1 MPSAELKPLNSG
13 LLMPLLSVVAPFLN
27 ERESAERFAAFTERL
42 GAEVADLYGFD
53 LEVILVDD
61 GSTDDSIER
70 YRANLS
76 GNWRI
81 VELSRN
87 FGKEI
92 AIYAGLA
99 ETRGDY
105 VIMVDADLQH
115 PYDVCLQL
123 ISELMSD
130 PKLDVV
136 YSIRDDRNEES
147 FKKALAGRLFYWM
160 INFRQRYE
168 VPENAGDFRVMN
180 RAAVDALLRVRD
192 KRRFNKGLYAWAGF
206 KQKGIYYKPDPRLSG
221 ATKWSRLGLLA
232 LSVEGIVSF
241 SALPLRIMSIVG
253 VVTGIA
259 GIVYGA
265 NIIISSLIF
274 GADVPGYPS
283 LMSAISV
290 LGGFNLALLGLLGEY
305 IWVTIAEVKDRPLY
319 IVRKVHKPDDV
330 S

>member
-1 MPSAELKPLNSG
+1 
-13 LLMPLLSVVAPFLN
+13 MPLFSIVAPFLN
-27 ERESAERFAAFTERL
+27 ERESAERFGAF
-42 GAEVADLYGFD
+42 ADKLALEIKSRYGFD
-53 LEVILVDD
+53 LEVVLVDD
-61 GSTDDSIER
+61 GSTDDSIQC
-70 YRANLS
+70 YREHLK

-81 VELSRN
+81 IELSRN
-87 FGKEI
+87 FGKEV
-92 AIYAGLA
+92 ALYAGLA

-105 VIMVDADLQH
+105 VMMIDADLQH
-115 PYDVCLQL
+115 PYDVCIQM
-123 ISELMSD
+123 IDELMGD

-136 YSIRDDRNEES
+136 YTIRDDRNEES
-147 FKKALAGRLFYWM
+147 WKKALAGRFFYWL
-160 INFRQRYE
+160 INFRQRFE

-206 KQKGIYYKPDPRLSG
+206 RQKGIYYKPDPRLSG
-221 ATKWSRLGLLA
+221 ETKWSRLGLIA

-253 VVTGIA
+253 VLTGLA
-259 GIVYGA
+259 GIIYGA
-265 NIIISSLIF
+265 HIILSSMFF
-274 GADVPGYPS
+274 GTDVPGYPS

-319 IVRKVHKPDDV
+319 IVRKIHRPGDA

>member
-1 MPSAELKPLNSG
+1 
-13 LLMPLLSVVAPFLN
+13 MPLFSIVAPFLN
-27 ERESAERFAAFTERL
+27 ERESAERFGAF
-42 GAEVADLYGFD
+42 ADKLALEIKSRYGFD
-53 LEVILVDD
+53 LEVVLVDD
-61 GSTDDSIER
+61 GSTDDSIEC
-70 YRANLS
+70 YREHLN

-81 VELSRN
+81 IELSRN
-87 FGKEI
+87 FGKEV
-92 AIYAGLA
+92 ALYAGLA

-105 VIMVDADLQH
+105 VMMIDADLQH
-115 PYDVCLQL
+115 PYDVCIQM
-123 ISELMSD
+123 IDELMGD

-136 YSIRDDRNEES
+136 YTIRDDRNEES
-147 FKKALAGRLFYWM
+147 WKKALAGRFFYWL
-160 INFRQRYE
+160 INFRQRFE

-206 KQKGIYYKPDPRLSG
+206 RQKGIYYKPDPRLSG
-221 ATKWSRLGLLA
+221 ETKWSRLGLIA

-253 VVTGIA
+253 VLTGLA
-259 GIVYGA
+259 GIIYGA
-265 NIIISSLIF
+265 HIILSSMFF
-274 GADVPGYPS
+274 GTDVPGYPS

-319 IVRKVHKPDDV
+319 IVRKIHRPSDA

>member
-1 MPSAELKPLNSG
+1 
-13 LLMPLLSVVAPFLN
+13 MPLFSIVAPFLN
-27 ERESAERFAAFTERL
+27 ERESAERFGAF
-42 GAEVADLYGFD
+42 ADKLALEIKSRYGFD
-53 LEVILVDD
+53 LEVVLVDD
-61 GSTDDSIER
+61 GSIDDSIER
-70 YRANLS
+70 YREHLS

-81 VELSRN
+81 LELSRN
-87 FGKEI
+87 FGKEV
-92 AIYAGLA
+92 ALYAGLA

-105 VIMVDADLQH
+105 VMMIDADLQH
-115 PYDVCLQL
+115 PYDVCIQM
-123 ISELMSD
+123 IDELTGD

-136 YSIRDDRNEES
+136 YTIRDDRNEES
-147 FKKALAGRLFYWM
+147 WKKAIAGRFFYWL
-160 INFRQRYE
+160 INFRQRFE

-206 KQKGIYYKPDPRLSG
+206 RQKGIYYKPDPRLSG
-221 ATKWSRLGLLA
+221 ETKWSRLGLIA

-253 VVTGIA
+253 VLTGLA
-259 GIVYGA
+259 GIIYGA
-265 NIIISSLIF
+265 NIIISSLVF
-274 GADVPGYPS
+274 GIDVPGYPS

-319 IVRKVHKPDDV
+319 IVRKVHRPDDL

>member
-1 MPSAELKPLNSG
+1 
-13 LLMPLLSVVAPFLN
+13 MPLFSIVAPFLN
-27 ERESAERFAAFTERL
+27 EQESAERFAAFADRL
-42 GAEVADLYGFD
+42 AKEIVSRYGFD
-53 LEVILVDD
+53 LEVVLVDD
-61 GSTDDSIER
+61 GSTDDSIDR
-70 YRANLS
+70 YREHLK

-81 VELSRN
+81 LELSRN

-92 AIYAGLA
+92 ALYAGLA

-105 VIMVDADLQH
+105 VMMIDADLQH
-115 PYDVCLQL
+115 PYDVCLQM
-123 ISELMSD
+123 IDELLAD

-136 YSIRDDRNEES
+136 YTIRDDRNEES
-147 FKKALAGRLFYWM
+147 LKKALAGRFFYWM

-206 KQKGIYYKPDPRLSG
+206 RQKGIYYRPDPRLSG
-221 ATKWSRLGLLA
+221 VTKWSRLGLIA

-241 SALPLRIMSIVG
+241 SALPLRIMSMVG
-253 VVTGIA
+253 VLTGLA
-259 GIVYGA
+259 GIVYGTH
-265 NIIISSLIF
+265 IILSSLFF
-274 GADVPGYPS
+274 GTDVPGYPS

-319 IVRKVHKPDDV
+319 IVRKVHRSGDP

>member
-1 MPSAELKPLNSG
+1 
-13 LLMPLLSVVAPFLN
+13 MPLFSIVAPFLN
-27 ERESAERFAAFTERL
+27 ERESAERFAVF
-42 GAEVADLYGFD
+42 ADKLALEIRSRFGFD
-53 LEVILVDD
+53 LEVVLVDD

-70 YRANLS
+70 YREHLN

-81 VELSRN
+81 IELSRN
-87 FGKEI
+87 FGKEV
-92 AIYAGLA
+92 ALYAGLA

-105 VIMVDADLQH
+105 VMMIDADLQH
-115 PYDVCLQL
+115 PYDVCIQM
-123 ISELMSD
+123 IDELMGD

-136 YSIRDDRNEES
+136 YTIRDDRNEES
-147 FKKALAGRLFYWM
+147 WRKALAGRLFYWL
-160 INFRQRYE
+160 INFRQRFE

-206 KQKGIYYKPDPRLSG
+206 RQKGIYYKPDPRLSG
-221 ATKWSRLGLLA
+221 VTKWSRLGLLA

-253 VVTGIA
+253 VLTGLA
-259 GIVYGA
+259 GIIYGA
-265 NIIISSLIF
+265 HIIFSSMFF
-274 GADVPGYPS
+274 GTDVPGYPS

-319 IVRKVHKPDDV
+319 IVRRVHRPEDA

>member
-1 MPSAELKPLNSG
+1 
-13 LLMPLLSVVAPFLN
+13 MPLFSIVAPFLN
-27 ERESAERFAAFTERL
+27 ERESAERFAAF
-42 GAEVADLYGFD
+42 AEKLAHELESRYGFE
-53 LEVILVDD
+53 LEVVLVDD
-61 GSTDDSIER
+61 GSTDDSIDR
-70 YRANLS
+70 YRQHLK

-81 VELSRN
+81 IELSRN

-92 AIYAGLA
+92 ALYAGLA

-105 VIMVDADLQH
+105 VMMIDADLQH
-115 PYDVCLQL
+115 PYDVCLQMVA
-123 ISELMSD
+123 ELMAD
-130 PKLDVV
+130 PRLDVV
-136 YSIRDDRNEES
+136 YTIRDDRNEES
-147 FKKALAGRLFYWM
+147 LKKAIAGRFFYWM
-160 INFRQRYE
+160 INFRQRFE

-206 KQKGIYYKPDPRLSG
+206 RQKGIYYKPDPRLSG
-221 ATKWSRLGLLA
+221 TTKWSRLGLIA

-253 VVTGIA
+253 VMTGLA

-265 NIIISSLIF
+265 HIIFSSMVF
-274 GADVPGYPS
+274 GTDVPGYPS

-319 IVRKVHKPDDV
+319 IVRKVHRPDDV

>member
-1 MPSAELKPLNSG
+1 
-13 LLMPLLSVVAPFLN
+13 MPLFSIVAPFLN
-27 ERESAERFAAFTERL
+27 ERESAERFAAF
-42 GAEVADLYGFD
+42 ADKLAHEFESRYGFE
-53 LEVILVDD
+53 LEVVLVDD
-61 GSTDDSIER
+61 GSTDDSIDR
-70 YRANLS
+70 YRQHLK

-81 VELSRN
+81 IELSRN

-92 AIYAGLA
+92 ALYAGLA

-105 VIMVDADLQH
+105 VMMIDADLQH
-115 PYDVCLQL
+115 PYDVCLQMVA
-123 ISELMSD
+123 ELMAD
-130 PKLDVV
+130 PRLDVV
-136 YSIRDDRNEES
+136 YTIRDDRNEES
-147 FKKALAGRLFYWM
+147 MKKALAGRFFYWL
-160 INFRQRYE
+160 INFRQRFE

-206 KQKGIYYKPDPRLSG
+206 RQKGIYYKPDPRLSG
-221 ATKWSRLGLLA
+221 TTKWSRLGLIA

-241 SALPLRIMSIVG
+241 SALPLRIMSIIG
-253 VVTGIA
+253 VLTGLA
-259 GIVYGA
+259 GIVYGGH
-265 NIIISSLIF
+265 IIISSLVF
-274 GADVPGYPS
+274 GTDLPGYPS

-319 IVRKVHKPDDV
+319 IVRKVHRPDDA

>member
-1 MPSAELKPLNSG
+1 
-13 LLMPLLSVVAPFLN
+13 MPLFSIVAPFLN
-27 ERESAERFAAFTERL
+27 ERESAERFAAF
-42 GAEVADLYGFD
+42 ADKLALEIKSRYGFD
-53 LEVILVDD
+53 LEVVLVDD

-70 YRANLS
+70 YQTHLN

-87 FGKEI
+87 FGKEV
-92 AIYAGLA
+92 ALYAGLA

-105 VIMVDADLQH
+105 VMMIDADLQH
-115 PYDVCLQL
+115 PYDVCIQM
-123 ISELMSD
+123 IDELMAD

-136 YSIRDDRNEES
+136 YTIRDDRNEES
-147 FKKALAGRLFYWM
+147 WKKAIAGRFFYWL
-160 INFRQRYE
+160 INFRQRFE

-206 KQKGIYYKPDPRLSG
+206 RQKGIYYKPDPRLSG
-221 ATKWSRLGLLA
+221 FTKWSRLGLIA

-241 SALPLRIMSIVG
+241 SALPLRIMSIIG
-253 VVTGIA
+253 VLTGLA
-259 GIVYGA
+259 GIVYGT
-265 NIIISSLIF
+265 NIIISSLVF
-274 GADVPGYPS
+274 GIDVPGYPS

-319 IVRKVHKPDDV
+319 IVRKIHRPDDA

>member
-1 MPSAELKPLNSG
+1 
-13 LLMPLLSVVAPFLN
+13 MPLFSIVAPFLN
-27 ERESAERFAAFTERL
+27 ERESAERFAAF
-42 GAEVADLYGFD
+42 ADKLALEIGSRYGFD
-53 LEVILVDD
+53 LEVVLVDD

-70 YRANLS
+70 YREHLN

-87 FGKEI
+87 FGKEV
-92 AIYAGLA
+92 ALYAGLA

-105 VIMVDADLQH
+105 VMMIDADLQH
-115 PYDVCLQL
+115 PYDVCIQM
-123 ISELMSD
+123 IDELMAD

-136 YSIRDDRNEES
+136 YTIRDDRNEES
-147 FKKALAGRLFYWM
+147 WKKALAGRFFYWL
-160 INFRQRYE
+160 INFRQRFE

-206 KQKGIYYKPDPRLSG
+206 RQKGIYYKPDPRLSG
-221 ATKWSRLGLLA
+221 VTKWSRLGLLA

-253 VVTGIA
+253 VLTGLA
-259 GIVYGA
+259 GIVYGGH
-265 NIIISSLIF
+265 IIFSSMVF
-274 GADVPGYPS
+274 GTDVPGYPS

-319 IVRKVHKPDDV
+319 IVRKIHRADDA

>member
-1 MPSAELKPLNSG
+1 
-13 LLMPLLSVVAPFLN
+13 MPLFSIVAPFLN
-27 ERESAERFAAFTERL
+27 ERESAERFAAF
-42 GAEVADLYGFD
+42 ADKLAHEFESRYGFE
-53 LEVILVDD
+53 LEVVLVDD
-61 GSTDDSIER
+61 GSTDDSIDR
-70 YRANLS
+70 YRQHLK

-81 VELSRN
+81 IELSRN

-92 AIYAGLA
+92 ALYAGLA

-105 VIMVDADLQH
+105 VMMIDADLQH
-115 PYDVCLQL
+115 PYDVCLQMVA
-123 ISELMSD
+123 ELMAD
-130 PKLDVV
+130 PRLDVV
-136 YSIRDDRNEES
+136 YTIRDDRNEES
-147 FKKALAGRLFYWM
+147 MKKALAGRFFYWL
-160 INFRQRYE
+160 INFRQRFE

-206 KQKGIYYKPDPRLSG
+206 RQKGIYYKPDPRLSG
-221 ATKWSRLGLLA
+221 TTKWSRLGLIA

-241 SALPLRIMSIVG
+241 SALPLRIMSIIG
-253 VVTGIA
+253 VLTGLA
-259 GIVYGA
+259 GIVYGGH
-265 NIIISSLIF
+265 IIISSLVF
-274 GADVPGYPS
+274 GPDLPGYPS

-319 IVRKVHKPDDV
+319 IVRKVHRPDDA

>member
-1 MPSAELKPLNSG
+1 
-13 LLMPLLSVVAPFLN
+13 MPLFSVVAPFLN
-27 ERESAERFAAFTERL
+27 EQDSAGRFAAFADRL
-42 GAEVADLYGFD
+42 GAELSQRYGFD
-53 LEVILVDD
+53 LEVVLVDD
-61 GSTDDSIER
+61 GSTDDSIAR
-70 YRANLS
+70 YRQNLK

-92 AIYAGLA
+92 ALYAGLS

-105 VIMVDADLQH
+105 VMMVDADLQH

-123 ISELMSD
+123 IAELMAD

-136 YSIRDDRNEES
+136 YTIRDDRNEES
-147 FKKALAGRLFYWM
+147 FKKALAGRFFYWL

-180 RAAVDALLRVRD
+180 RASVDALLKVRD

-206 KQKGIYYKPDPRLSG
+206 RQKGIYYKPDPRLSG
-221 ATKWSRLGLLA
+221 STKWSRLGLIA

-241 SALPLRIMSIVG
+241 SALPLRIMSLFG
-253 VVTGIA
+253 VLCGLA

-265 NIIISSLIF
+265 HIIISSLIF
-274 GADVPGYPS
+274 GTDVPGYPS

-319 IVRKVHKPDDV
+319 LVRKVHRPDDA

>member
-1 MPSAELKPLNSG
+1 
-13 LLMPLLSVVAPFLN
+13 MPLFSIVAPFLN
-27 ERESAERFAAFTERL
+27 ERESTERFAAFADRL
-42 GAEVADLYGFD
+42 ALEIKSRFGFD
-53 LEVILVDD
+53 LEVVLVDD
-61 GSTDDSIER
+61 GSTDDSVER
-70 YRANLS
+70 YRAHLK
-76 GNWRI
+76 GTWRI
-81 VELSRN
+81 IELSRN

-92 AIYAGLA
+92 ALYAGLA

-105 VIMVDADLQH
+105 VMMIDADMQH
-115 PYDVCLQL
+115 PYDVCIQM
-123 ISELMSD
+123 IDELMAD

-136 YSIRDDRNEES
+136 YTIRDDRTEES
-147 FKKALAGRLFYWM
+147 WKKALAGRFFYWL

-206 KQKGIYYKPDPRLSG
+206 RQKGIFYKPDPRLSG
-221 ATKWSRLGLLA
+221 VTKWSRLGLIA

-241 SALPLRIMSIVG
+241 SALPLRIMSIIG
-253 VVTGIA
+253 VLTGLA
-259 GIVYGA
+259 GIIYGA
-265 NIIISSLIF
+265 NIILSSLIF
-274 GADVPGYPS
+274 GIDVPGYPS

-319 IVRKVHKPDDV
+319 IVRKVHRSDDA

>member
-1 MPSAELKPLNSG
+1 
-13 LLMPLLSVVAPFLN
+13 MPLFSVVAPFLN
-27 ERESAERFAAFTERL
+27 EQESAGLFAAFVDRL
-42 GAEVADLYGFD
+42 GAELAERYGFD
-53 LEVILVDD
+53 LEVVLVDD
-61 GSTDDSIER
+61 GSTDDSIEK
-70 YRANLS
+70 YREHLK

-92 AIYAGLA
+92 ALYAGLT

-105 VIMVDADLQH
+105 VMMVDADLQH
-115 PYDVCLQL
+115 PYEVCLQL
-123 ISELMSD
+123 ISELMAD

-136 YSIRDDRNEES
+136 YTIRDDRSEES
-147 FKKALAGRLFYWM
+147 FKKALAGRFFYWL

-180 RAAVDALLRVRD
+180 RAATDALIRVRD

-206 KQKGIYYKPDPRLSG
+206 RQKGIYYKQDPRLSG
-221 ATKWSRLGLLA
+221 STKWSRLGLIA

-241 SALPLRIMSIVG
+241 SALPLRIMSLIG
-253 VVTGIA
+253 VLSGLA
-259 GIVYGA
+259 GIIYGGH
-265 NIIISSLIF
+265 IIISSMIF
-274 GADVPGYPS
+274 GTDVPGYPS

-319 IVRKVHKPDDV
+319 LVRKIHRPDDA

>member
-1 MPSAELKPLNSG
+1 
-13 LLMPLLSVVAPFLN
+13 MPLFSIVAPFLN
-27 ERESAERFAAFTERL
+27 ERESAERFGAF
-42 GAEVADLYGFD
+42 ADKLALEIRSRYGFD
-53 LEVILVDD
+53 LEVVLVDD
-61 GSTDDSIER
+61 GSTDDSIDR
-70 YRANLS
+70 YREFLN

-81 VELSRN
+81 IELSRN
-87 FGKEI
+87 FGKEV
-92 AIYAGLA
+92 ALYAGLA

-105 VIMVDADLQH
+105 VMMIDADLQH
-115 PYDVCLQL
+115 PYDVCIQM
-123 ISELMSD
+123 IDELMAD

-136 YSIRDDRNEES
+136 YTIRDDRSEES
-147 FKKALAGRLFYWM
+147 WKKALAGRFFYWL
-160 INFRQRYE
+160 INFRQRFE

-206 KQKGIYYKPDPRLSG
+206 RQKGIFYKPDPRLSG
-221 ATKWSRLGLLA
+221 VTKWSRLGLIA

-253 VVTGIA
+253 VLTGLA
-259 GIVYGA
+259 GIIYGTH
-265 NIIISSLIF
+265 IILSSLIF
-274 GADVPGYPS
+274 GTDVPGYPS

-319 IVRKVHKPDDV
+319 IVRKVHRPDDA